1 MDTVEDDH
9 TSDQESEDPM
19 EALKRDLWSDVK
31 DDYDVQDFNIP
42 ESKDKGLADYE
53 IGSECL
59 MSDMLDF
66 DYEDNDD
73 MGEDFFEDDMY
84 SLGDWYGGITL

>member
-1 MDTVEDDH
+1 
-9 TSDQESEDPM
+9 
-19 EALKRDLWSDVK
+19 
-31 DDYDVQDFNIP
+31 
-42 ESKDKGLADYE
+42 
-53 IGSECL
+53 